1 MTGDCFESVVDMIL
15 QDGGFSGP
23 EQQPTP
29 WAIDRSDHSW
39 FPRFGHYFVEQT
51 VTYPA
56 AYPPKRTLPSDW
68 LWEDCRREIPGLGK
82 IAWEEAE
89 VL

>member
-56 AYPPKRTLPSDW
+56 AYHPK
-68 LWEDCRREIPGLGK
+68 EDTPFGLVVGRLQREIPGLGE

-89 VL
+89 VP